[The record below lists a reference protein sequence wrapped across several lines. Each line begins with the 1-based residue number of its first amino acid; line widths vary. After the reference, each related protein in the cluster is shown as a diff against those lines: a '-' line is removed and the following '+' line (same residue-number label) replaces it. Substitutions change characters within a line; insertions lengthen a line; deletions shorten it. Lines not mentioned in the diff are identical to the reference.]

1 VVEARNNMEYFCN
14 DTDRRELKF
23 WEKIP
28 SRCYFVPQRFHKN
41 WPGIDTGPLRPGA
54 GE

>member
-1 VVEARNNMEYFCN
+1 MEYSCKDN
-14 DTDRRELKF
+14 DRRELKF
-23 WEKIP
+23 FEKKKIP
-28 SRCYFVPQRFHKN
+28 SRCYFVPQRFHEN